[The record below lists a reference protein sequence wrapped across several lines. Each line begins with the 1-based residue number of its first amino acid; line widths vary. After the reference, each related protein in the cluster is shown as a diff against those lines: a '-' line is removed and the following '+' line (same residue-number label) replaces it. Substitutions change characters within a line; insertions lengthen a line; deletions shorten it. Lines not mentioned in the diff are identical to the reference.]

1 MPKKKPKSN
10 KDHRAYKYKL
20 IPTEEQEILINKTIG
35 CSRFIYNKLLSDKTE
50 YYKQEKKT
58 LKKEISEY
66 KKLKEYSFLKEVDSL
81 ALANAKINLETAF
94 KNFFEKRAKYPTF
107 HKKGKRDSYTTNSQK
122 SGKGYSIEIV
132 PEGIKLPKLG
142 VVKIKQHRA
151 IGKDETIK
159 SCTISKKAGK
169 YYISVLT
176 EFEPKEIKKL
186 EAQAIADNKIIGIDF
201 SVPHF
206 YVDSNGIE
214 ANYPKFYRNAQ
225 KKLAKEQ
232 KKLSK
237 KEHKSH
243 NYNKQLL
250 KVQKISEHISN
261 QRMDFCHKLSRE
273 LVNQYDV
280 FCFEDL
286 NLSNLKRTLKLG
298 KSISDEGFGMFR
310 NFVKYKAEQEGKYFI
325 LVDKWFASTKTC
337 SHCGYKNNEI
347 TLKTREWICPECGT
361 YHLRDHNAAI
371 NIKREGYHILLSL

>member
-1 MPKKKPKSN
+1 MPKKKL
-10 KDHRAYKYKL
+10 KDGKYHRAYKYKL

-66 KKLKEYSFLKEVDSL
+66 KKLEEYSFLKEVDSL

-107 HKKGKRDSYTTNSQK
+107 HKKGRRDSYTTNSQK
-122 SGKGYSIEIV
+122 SGKGYTIEIV
-132 PEGIKLPKLG
+132 QDGIKLPKLG
-142 VVKIKQHRA
+142 VVKAKLHRT

-186 EAQAIADNKIIGIDF
+186 EVQTIPENRIIAFDF

-206 YVDSNGIE
+206 YVDSNGNT
-214 ANYPKFYRNAQ
+214 ADYQPFYRKAQ

-237 KEHKSH
+237 KKSKSN
-243 NYNKQLL
+243 NYYKQLL
-250 KVQKISEHISN
+250 KVQKISNHIAN
-261 QRMDFCHKLSRE
+261 QRKDFCHKLSRE

-286 NLSNLKRTLKLG
+286 DLSNLKRTLKLG
-298 KSISDEGFGMFR
+298 KSISDEGFGMFKT
-310 NFVKYKAEQEGKYFI
+310 FVKYKAEYEGKYFI
-325 LVDKWFASTKTC
+325 LVNKWFASTKTC
-337 SHCGYKNNEI
+337 SHCGYKNNKI
-347 TLKTREWICPECGT
+347 TLKTKEWICPECGT

-371 NIKREGYHILLSL
+371 NIKREGYRMLLA